1 MFWGV
6 QIGATDRPTEMD
18 CWSNDSNALTEE
30 VFSRKTFV
38 AIWCAFPYVMMRVRK
53 PPLPVYVCAMPQP
66 QKLVYYPRWM
76 RRKTTRVALRIV
88 ILILSSINSL
98 IFFAIILLCYQC
110 RSNIIKGQMSLIL
123 WVWQAIIMLPST
135 LEYAITVPMKR
146 SHSIHMSSIQI
157 DAKCL
162 KIDSTTSHCH
172 SLHAKWN
179 GALIMSFSR
188 CCTVIKYFKESNQ
201 GPKCH

>member
-123 WVWQAIIMLPST
+123 WQAIIMLPST
-135 LEYAITVPMKR
+135 LKCAITLQMKR
-146 SHSIHMSSIQI
+146 SHSIHMLSIQI
-157 DAKCL
+157 DTYCL
-162 KIDSTTSHCH
+162 KIGTTTSNCH
-172 SLHAKWN
+172 SLHAIWN
-179 GALIMSFSR
+179 GAFHY
-188 CCTVIKYFKESNQ
+188 VHF
-201 GPKCH
+201 

>member
-88 ILILSSINSL
+88 ILILIDKFIDFLCNN
-98 IFFAIILLCYQC
+98 IALLLLYI
-110 RSNIIKGQMSLIL
+110 SNLIKGQMSLII
-123 WVWQAIIMLPST
+123 WQAIIGCCKNQFTAFFDEQLKEGQQQKEEGWYCT
-135 LEYAITVPMKR
+135 YKKGLLFWEIVTVLAP
-146 SHSIHMSSIQI
+146 
-157 DAKCL
+157 
-162 KIDSTTSHCH
+162 
-172 SLHAKWN
+172 
-179 GALIMSFSR
+179 
-188 CCTVIKYFKESNQ
+188 
-201 GPKCH
+201 

>member
-110 RSNIIKGQMSLIL
+110 RSNIIKGQMSLIIYDKQL
-123 WVWQAIIMLPST
+123 SCYQVL
-135 LEYAITVPMKR
+135 
-146 SHSIHMSSIQI
+146 
-157 DAKCL
+157 
-162 KIDSTTSHCH
+162 
-172 SLHAKWN
+172 
-179 GALIMSFSR
+179 
-188 CCTVIKYFKESNQ
+188 
-201 GPKCH
+201 

>member
-110 RSNIIKGQMSLIL
+110 RRNIIKTQMS
-123 WVWQAIIMLPST
+123 
-135 LEYAITVPMKR
+135 
-146 SHSIHMSSIQI
+146 
-157 DAKCL
+157 
-162 KIDSTTSHCH
+162 CH
-172 SLHAKWN
+172 
-179 GALIMSFSR
+179 
-188 CCTVIKYFKESNQ
+188 
-201 GPKCH
+201 

>member
-88 ILILSSINSL
+88 ILILIDKFIDFLCNN
-98 IFFAIILLCYQC
+98 IALL
-110 RSNIIKGQMSLIL
+110 
-123 WVWQAIIMLPST
+123 
-135 LEYAITVPMKR
+135 PMYVE
-146 SHSIHMSSIQI
+146 
-157 DAKCL
+157 
-162 KIDSTTSHCH
+162 
-172 SLHAKWN
+172 
-179 GALIMSFSR
+179 
-188 CCTVIKYFKESNQ
+188 VI
-201 GPKCH
+201 

>member
-123 WVWQAIIMLPST
+123 WQAIKMLPST
-135 LEYAITVPMKR
+135 LHRVCNNRANE
-146 SHSIHMSSIQI
+146 
-157 DAKCL
+157 
-162 KIDSTTSHCH
+162 
-172 SLHAKWN
+172 
-179 GALIMSFSR
+179 
-188 CCTVIKYFKESNQ
+188 KESFHSYVEHSNWYFFDSRAILSLFNIRLSFFASHMYETEF
-201 GPKCH
+201 CMLYVDYML